1 MISAIFLLFSF
12 SADLGGYAFRKFGRG
27 RIGMVS
33 GIVLIFCLL
42 VLPFWGS
49 AQSRAFAKSRFGASA
64 LLGLNLSQIAGDG
77 HHGYDYPG
85 WAVGLEGTA
94 YFNWRMDLGLGLMYE
109 RRGAK
114 PPLGFSTS
122 RTSVPWQQNTKIS
135 LDYMVLGL
143 WYNQHLY
150 PDRALFS
157 RLTAHLAL
165 SYGYAFAIS
174 VEQNEDGNP
183 DNDYEPL
190 IPLMSRHDLSFQAGL
205 TYYFTPKLGFKMVH
219 SVQLIPLYKA
229 DGSLPQ
235 SIIPTLREF
244 HLQFSLQYIIGPSRG
259 VLEKRRTPPWA
270 KGAGSF
276 L

>member
-1 MISAIFLLFSF
+1 MISTLSLFF
-12 SADLGGYAFRKFGRG
+12 SYFSLHRGHALVKFGCG
-27 RIGMVS
+27 RISVFGGMA
-33 GIVLIFCLL
+33 LLFCLL
-42 VLPFWGS
+42 MFPFGGS
-49 AQSRAFAKSRFGASA
+49 AQSRAFAKSRFGVSA

-77 HHGYDYPG
+77 HHGYHYPG
-85 WAVGLEGTA
+85 WVVGLEGTA

-122 RTSVPWQQNTKIS
+122 RTSVPWQQNTKVS
-135 LDYMVLGL
+135 LDYVVLGL

-157 RLTAHLAL
+157 RLTGHLAL

-174 VEQNEDGNP
+174 VAQNEDGNP
-183 DNDYEPL
+183 NNDYQPL

-229 DGSLPQ
+229 DGRLPQ
-235 SIIPTLREF
+235 NVIPTLREF

-270 KGAGSF
+270 KGSGSF

>member
-1 MISAIFLLFSF
+1 MISSISLFFSF
-12 SADLGGYAFRKFGRG
+12 SEEFWGPASRKSGGGWASAF
-27 RIGMVS
+27 S
-33 GIVLIFCLL
+33 GIGLL
-42 VLPFWGS
+42 FYLFVLPFGGS
-49 AQSRAFAKSRFGASA
+49 AQTRAFAKSRFGVSA
-64 LLGLNLSQIAGDG
+64 LAGLNLSQIAGDG

-122 RTSVPWQQNTKIS
+122 RTSVPWQQNTKVS

-150 PDRALFS
+150 PNRAPFS
-157 RLTAHLAL
+157 RLTGHLAL
-165 SYGYAFAIS
+165 SYGYAFAIG
-174 VEQNEDGNP
+174 VEQNEDGDP
-183 DNDYEPL
+183 ANDYEPL

-205 TYYFTPKLGFKMVH
+205 TYYFTPKFGFKVVH

-229 DGSLPQ
+229 DGRLPQ
-235 SIIPTLREF
+235 SIVPTLRQF
-244 HLQFSLQYIIGPSRG
+244 HLQFSLQYIIGPPRG

-270 KGAGSF
+270 KGSGSF